1 MFFFPIFVGKILLEM
16 AKKIGLGISN
26 WRPANRYFLAYKA
39 YYFRNKKK
47 SLSLLQKN
55 IKICPKLCNRA
66 FSNFSF
72 TCLISTILSFPPYFC
87 YNIVIVTCNLFVVL
101 TFVSR
106 LKGKQINV
114 KNENFSKSKFTT
126 CAIRCW
132 TINPGILS
140 TSKACKCKNFIIVI
154 NTNIATHL
162 SIKVGKLVI
171 CRTWTS
177 CNNCKKN
184 Q

>member
-1 MFFFPIFVGKILLEM
+1 MYFFPIFVGKILLEM
-16 AKKIGLGISN
+16 AKKIGLGMSK

-55 IKICPKLCNRA
+55 IKICPK

-72 TCLISTILSFPPYFC
+72 TCLTMQLISTILSFPPIFLLQ
-87 YNIVIVTCNLFVVL
+87 IVIVTCNNLFVVL

-114 KNENFSKSKFTT
+114 KNENFSECKFTT